1 MLPEG
6 VAEAYETLRP
16 SFLDPAW
23 ANGSIAGRAVL
34 LRHGMAAWALTWDS
48 APSLPAL
55 TSRCAV
61 AGSSLVPSEIAGE
74 LVRVIAGLVLGG
86 RKEHCHA

>member
-6 VAEAYETLRP
+6 VAEAYETLRA
-16 SFLDPAW
+16 SFLDPAG

-34 LRHGMAAWALTWDS
+34 LRHGMAAWALTGS

-61 AGSSLVPSEIAGE
+61 AESSLVPSEIAGE
-74 LVRVIAGLVLGG
+74 LVRVMAGLVLGG